1 MRRIAHHDD
10 TQQSLAGAGVPQSIH
25 GFVPNADALAVEL
38 QDGFDPRRRRILGHL
53 QGGAQTFALLAW
65 ASATAGIRRGVV
77 IACGFHGDA
86 ADQVAVGLARV
97 ERSGSWCMSAP
108 QMRRPDLRAKVSST
122 AATRTGEQNGNSKGN
137 TQCPSSSRFQRAL
150 LKKRWKE
157 Q

>member
-1 MRRIAHHDD
+1 MGRAQCLWGAKGKEMWREKT
-10 TQQSLAGAGVPQSIH
+10 TQLWPK
-25 GFVPNADALAVEL
+25 EKK
-38 QDGFDPRRRRILGHL
+38 
-53 QGGAQTFALLAW
+53 
-65 ASATAGIRRGVV
+65 
-77 IACGFHGDA
+77 
-86 ADQVAVGLARV
+86 GLARV